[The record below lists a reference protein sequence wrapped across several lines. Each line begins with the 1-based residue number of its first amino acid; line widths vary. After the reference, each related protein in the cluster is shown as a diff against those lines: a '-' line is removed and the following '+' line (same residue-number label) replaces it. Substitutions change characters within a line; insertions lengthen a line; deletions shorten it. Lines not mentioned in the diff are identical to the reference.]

1 MTDPTNDDRP
11 IRRVSFS
18 PIPITEPAPSGFFLG
33 WPALIMAVASIISLA
48 GCGQSEAAIPAH
60 KEIPA
65 EACPKGSVGQWVDA
79 ITVEC
84 LRVIAIHNDYKA
96 HDLARMAV
104 NDLASQLAGP
114 RPEGISEADW
124 EASKAA
130 IRITQSNMKG
140 E

>member
-1 MTDPTNDDRP
+1 MHHTNKPD
-11 IRRVSFS
+11 
-18 PIPITEPAPSGFFLG
+18 TKPAASGFFFDRY
-33 WPALIMAVASIISLA
+33 PVAYAVAAVLA
-48 GCGQSEAAIPAH
+48 LACVACLGGCGPTEVQAARAVA
-60 KEIPA
+60 A
-65 EACPKGSVGQWVDA
+65 EARTAPIEATEQQ
-79 ITVEC
+79 
-84 LRVIAIHNDYKA
+84 RQ

>member
-1 MTDPTNDDRP
+1 MN
-11 IRRVSFS
+11 
-18 PIPITEPAPSGFFLG
+18 
-33 WPALIMAVASIISLA
+33 
-48 GCGQSEAAIPAH
+48 
-60 KEIPA
+60 
-65 EACPKGSVGQWVDA
+65 
-79 ITVEC
+79 
-84 LRVIAIHNDYKA
+84 AIHNDYKA

>member
-1 MTDPTNDDRP
+1 MQFTPEECAALSAIEAARTRMEVGMTDPTNDDRP

-84 LRVIAIHNDYKA
+84 LRVIA
-96 HDLARMAV
+96 
-104 NDLASQLAGP
+104 
-114 RPEGISEADW
+114 
-124 EASKAA
+124 
-130 IRITQSNMKG
+130 
-140 E
+140 